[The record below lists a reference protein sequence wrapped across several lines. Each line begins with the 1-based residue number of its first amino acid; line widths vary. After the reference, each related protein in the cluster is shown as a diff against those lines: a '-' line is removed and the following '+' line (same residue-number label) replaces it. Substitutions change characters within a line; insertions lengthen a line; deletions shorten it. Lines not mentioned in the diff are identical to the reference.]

1 FSMQAAAED
10 VKNLDAFTVIGSGE
24 AARDLPGSAYFVDN
38 EQLTTEATTDIHQVL
53 KTVPGVYVREEDGLG
68 LRPNIGIRAAAPER
82 SQNITLMEDGVLI
95 APAPYSNPAAYYF
108 PTAMR
113 LNSIEV
119 LKGAPLLRYGP
130 QTIGGVVN
138 LVSTPIPE
146 ENSGRAMLMLSDEG
160 SFDTHAYYGG
170 KEGGFGYLLETVQ
183 RNNQGFKDIDRS
195 GQDSGFEIQD
205 YVGKLSWEDE
215 RNEVLFKF
223 QRSFEDSDET
233 YAGLTDTDFSRDEN
247 RRYGLTEIDNMDNDH
262 TGINLSHTFKWTDTF
277 SSNVTLYHNEF
288 QRNWFK
294 FDNTFKL
301 IDQANAGDANA
312 QAILDGRQDVA
323 GLQYKNNNRQYDS
336 YGAQANFNWLVGDH
350 DLNFGVRQHFDET
363 DRFQPVETYD
373 QVDGRLVFRGT
384 NADEVKDGNNRLE
397 EAQALSMWITDD
409 FQVTERLL
417 LSASLRM
424 EDVESKARKY
434 TDPSRTALTENSKVE
449 NDYREFLPGIS
460 ATYDLTDN
468 WQVLA
473 GYHEGMV
480 PISAGAEDGT
490 DPGLS
495 DNYELGVRFKQGTF
509 FSEAIAFYSDF
520 SNFVEQC
527 SVASMC
533 SDEAESTSGSFSLG
547 GAKVK
552 GLEFQAGKLFSAG
565 SFMIPVDVA
574 YTYTE
579 GETTSGDELS
589 SGLDL
594 ANIPQNMFS
603 ARVGLEHNSGWNNY
617 AVVKYIDETCTDV
630 GCNKSDNSFE
640 RTDALTTMDLIS
652 RYQFDAGPEVFLKVE
667 NVFDR
672 QEIIAREPFG
682 ARPNI
687 ERTIY
692 TGVIIDF

>member
-1 FSMQAAAED
+1 
-10 VKNLDAFTVIGSGE
+10 
-24 AARDLPGSAYFVDN
+24 
-38 EQLTTEATTDIHQVL
+38 
-53 KTVPGVYVREEDGLG
+53 
-68 LRPNIGIRAAAPER
+68 
-82 SQNITLMEDGVLI
+82 
-95 APAPYSNPAAYYF
+95 
-108 PTAMR
+108 
-113 LNSIEV
+113 
-119 LKGAPLLRYGP
+119 
-130 QTIGGVVN
+130 
-138 LVSTPIPE
+138 
-146 ENSGRAMLMLSDEG
+146 
-160 SFDTHAYYGG
+160 
-170 KEGGFGYLLETVQ
+170 
-183 RNNQGFKDIDRS
+183 
-195 GQDSGFEIQD
+195 
-205 YVGKLSWEDE
+205 
-215 RNEVLFKF
+215 
-223 QRSFEDSDET
+223 
-233 YAGLTDTDFSRDEN
+233 
-247 RRYGLTEIDNMDNDH
+247 
-262 TGINLSHTFKWTDTF
+262 
-277 SSNVTLYHNEF
+277 
-288 QRNWFK
+288 
-294 FDNTFKL
+294 
-301 IDQANAGDANA
+301 
-312 QAILDGRQDVA
+312 
-323 GLQYKNNNRQYDS
+323 
-336 YGAQANFNWLVGDH
+336 
-350 DLNFGVRQHFDET
+350 
-363 DRFQPVETYD
+363 
-373 QVDGRLVFRGT
+373 
-384 NADEVKDGNNRLE
+384 
-397 EAQALSMWITDD
+397 MWITDN
-409 FQVTERLL
+409 FQVTDRLL
-417 LSASLRM
+417 VNLALRM
-424 EDVESKARKY
+424 EDVESKARRY
-434 TDPSRTALTENSKVE
+434 GQPERTTVTNKVE

-473 GYHEGMV
+473 GYHEGMI

-527 SVASMC
+527 SVASKC
-533 SDEAESTSGSFSLG
+533 SNGEDSGSFSLG

-565 SFMIPVDVA
+565 NFMIPVDVA

-603 ARVGLEHNSGWNNY
+603 ARVGLEHSSGWNNY

-630 GCNKSDNSFE
+630 GCNQSDNRFE
-640 RTDALTTMDLIS
+640 QTDPLTTMDLIS

>member
-1 FSMQAAAED
+1 
-10 VKNLDAFTVIGSGE
+10 
-24 AARDLPGSAYFVDN
+24 
-38 EQLTTEATTDIHQVL
+38 
-53 KTVPGVYVREEDGLG
+53 
-68 LRPNIGIRAAAPER
+68 
-82 SQNITLMEDGVLI
+82 
-95 APAPYSNPAAYYF
+95 
-108 PTAMR
+108 
-113 LNSIEV
+113 
-119 LKGAPLLRYGP
+119 LL
-130 QTIGGVVN
+130 VN
-138 LVSTPIPE
+138 L
-146 ENSGRAMLMLSDEG
+146 A
-160 SFDTHAYYGG
+160 
-170 KEGGFGYLLETVQ
+170 
-183 RNNQGFKDIDRS
+183 
-195 GQDSGFEIQD
+195 
-205 YVGKLSWEDE
+205 
-215 RNEVLFKF
+215 
-223 QRSFEDSDET
+223 
-233 YAGLTDTDFSRDEN
+233 
-247 RRYGLTEIDNMDNDH
+247 
-262 TGINLSHTFKWTDTF
+262 
-277 SSNVTLYHNEF
+277 
-288 QRNWFK
+288 
-294 FDNTFKL
+294 
-301 IDQANAGDANA
+301 
-312 QAILDGRQDVA
+312 
-323 GLQYKNNNRQYDS
+323 
-336 YGAQANFNWLVGDH
+336 
-350 DLNFGVRQHFDET
+350 
-363 DRFQPVETYD
+363 
-373 QVDGRLVFRGT
+373 
-384 NADEVKDGNNRLE
+384 
-397 EAQALSMWITDD
+397 
-409 FQVTERLL
+409 
-417 LSASLRM
+417 LRM
-424 EDVESKARKY
+424 EDVESKARRY
-434 TDPSRTALTENSKVE
+434 GQPERTTVTNKVE

-473 GYHEGMV
+473 GYHEGMI

-527 SVASMC
+527 SVASKC
-533 SDEAESTSGSFSLG
+533 SNGEDSGSFSLG

-565 SFMIPVDVA
+565 NFMIPVDVA

-603 ARVGLEHNSGWNNY
+603 ARVGLEHSSGWNNY

-630 GCNKSDNSFE
+630 GCNQSDNRFE
-640 RTDALTTMDLIS
+640 QTDPLTTMDLIS